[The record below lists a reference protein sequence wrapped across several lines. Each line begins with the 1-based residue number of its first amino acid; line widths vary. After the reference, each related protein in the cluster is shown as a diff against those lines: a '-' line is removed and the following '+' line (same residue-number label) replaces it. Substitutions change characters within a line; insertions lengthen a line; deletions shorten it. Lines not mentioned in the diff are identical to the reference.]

1 MAEFDWVDKIAKLL
15 ALAAN
20 AGTEEEA
27 DAAMRQAQRLMADR
41 NLTMAQVEM
50 AGGNR
55 TEVKRTKEQLT
66 RGASYKYQQELWAT
80 LCEVNFC
87 FHFVIPV
94 YKKVSVPHPRFA
106 GMQQQNRVV
115 GKQHQILGRAEN
127 VAAVK
132 VMGEYLEQ
140 CIERLVP
147 VPNNERLSKWALSWK
162 AGCAERLCERL
173 VEQKEQMEEESRKA
187 AAGQSGDDNPFALTL
202 VSVAQREY
210 EANMEF
216 QYPGWIARKRAQEQR
231 DREFALALKNQPRDH
246 YVPAVPDRPIE
257 VKIETDKQ
265 REAREAKEERQRQRW
280 HDQRQRELAK
290 TDWSAF
296 RAGER
301 KAEDIALNKQ
311 IDKGEKAKEIGQ

>member
-27 DAAMRQAQRLMADR
+27 DAARGQAQRLMADR
-41 NLTMAQVEM
+41 NLTMAQIEM

-55 TEVKRTKEQLT
+55 TEVKRTKEQLK
-66 RGASYKYQQELWAT
+66 RGASYKYQQQLWAT
-80 LCEVNFC
+80 LCQVNFC
-87 FHFVIPV
+87 FHFIIDVRKTV
-94 YKKVSVPHPRFA
+94 DSQHGR
-106 GMQQQNRVV
+106 QSRVV
-115 GKQHQILGRAEN
+115 RKQHQILGRAEN

-246 YVPAVPDRPIE
+246 YVPAVHLTDQSKSR
-257 VKIETDKQ
+257 IETDKQ

-280 HDQRQRELAK
+280 HYQRQRELAK